1 MAQVTPI
8 DQFCN
13 GRLGLPELLTQI
25 DQTFSKG
32 DSSEQSALLDSWR
45 KNELKKVLDR
55 RVYNLIDEKLE
66 AAYSKTRLD
75 APAEDKT
82 VIASSAVGLRPGYV
96 LNGRFILE
104 EVLGQGGMGVVYR
117 ATDLRRKEAQDRDP
131 NVAIKVLSDD
141 FRNHPD
147 SFRALQREARKA
159 QGLAHPNIIA
169 VYDFDREGSLIYLTM
184 EYLSGTPL
192 DKQMKSR
199 KGPRPVAQVLPIV
212 KAVAAALA
220 FAHENGI
227 VHSDLKPANIF
238 ITDNGRVKVIDFG
251 IARAVNHPDALGERE
266 VTVFDAG
273 QLRAL
278 TPAYASIEMIEGQ
291 PPDARD
297 DIFALGCITYELIT
311 GRHPYG
317 RVMATD
323 ARDEGIVAKKPR
335 QLSSRQWRALAGT
348 LSLIRQDR
356 TPTAQQFINEFA
368 GSPKRLPL
376 AAVLGGGAA
385 AAMLVGLTMLYFIGE
400 VSFGSHGPEVV
411 RSGTEP
417 SAAEAERRAAE
428 EAKQRASQ
436 LAAAEASKRDA
447 ERLAA
452 EASRRET
459 ERQAAAAARQETER
473 QAAAETARKE
483 TERQAAAETAR
494 KEAERQAAAET
505 AHKEA
510 ERQAAAETA
519 RKEAERQAAADTAR
533 KEAERQTAA
542 DTARKEAERQA
553 TAEAARKEAER
564 QAAADA
570 ARKEAERQAAADAA
584 RKEAE
589 RQAVAETARN
599 AAERQAVEVAGS
611 DLERQGAEATRKE
624 AERKAADATQS
635 EAKRKAAEAAQREAE
650 RKAAEAAQSEAKR
663 KAAEAA
669 QREPERKA
677 AEAAQSEAK
686 RKAAEAAQLEAER
699 KAADAARRETQLQA
713 ADAAREQSARD
724 GKSGEQVAVLNVP
737 KLSEA
742 SLMGSWCSGPIKIR
756 LSSTE
761 WRFQPTNGSETVL
774 PVTQYRVSSDK
785 IIVYSKDTQNRDM
798 TTEFGGV
805 RGDQMTQIRGK
816 FLSSDSWNTYDRV
829 FKKC

>member
-25 DQTFSKG
+25 DKTFSKG

-45 KNELKKVLDR
+45 KNEQKKVLDR

-82 VIASSAVGLRPGYV
+82 VIASSAAGLRPGYV

-141 FRNHPD
+141 FRHHPD

-159 QGLAHPNIIA
+159 QSLAHPNIIA

-212 KAVAAALA
+212 KAIAAALA

-251 IARAVNHPDALGERE
+251 IARAVKHPDAPPGERE

-273 QLRAL
+273 RLRAL

-317 RVMATD
+317 RTMATD
-323 ARDEGIVAKKPR
+323 ARDEGIVPKKPR

-348 LSLIRQDR
+348 LSLIRQNR

-368 GSPKRLPL
+368 GSPRKLPL
-376 AAVLGGGAA
+376 AAILGGGAA

-400 VSFGSHGPEVV
+400 VSFGSHGPEVA
-411 RSGTEP
+411 RPGSEP

-428 EAKQRASQ
+428 QAKQQASQ

-447 ERLAA
+447 ERQAA

-483 TERQAAAETAR
+483 TERQTAAEAAR

-505 AHKEA
+505 ARKETERQATAEATRKEA

-519 RKEAERQAAADTAR
+519 RKEAERQAAG
-533 KEAERQTAA
+533 
-542 DTARKEAERQA
+542 
-553 TAEAARKEAER
+553 EAARKEAER
-564 QAAADA
+564 QAAAET
-570 ARKEAERQAAADAA
+570 ARKEADRQAAADVS

-589 RQAVAETARN
+589 QQAVAETARK
-599 AAERQAVEVAGS
+599 AAERQAVETAGS

-624 AERKAADATQS
+624 AERKAAEATQS

-669 QREPERKA
+669 Q
-677 AEAAQSEAK
+677 
-686 RKAAEAAQLEAER
+686 LEAER
-699 KAADAARRETQLQA
+699 KAEDAARRETQRQA

-724 GKSGEQVAVLNVP
+724 AKSGEQVAVLNVP

-774 PVTQYRVSSDK
+774 PVTQYRVSDGK

-798 TTEFGGV
+798 ITEFGGV
-805 RGDQMTQIRGK
+805 GGDQMTQIRGK
-816 FLSSDSWNTYDRV
+816 FLSSDSWSTYDRV

>member
-25 DQTFSKG
+25 DKTFSKG

-66 AAYSKTRLD
+66 AAYSKTRLE

-82 VIASSAVGLRPGYV
+82 VIASSAAGLRPGYV

-141 FRNHPD
+141 FRHHPD

-251 IARAVNHPDALGERE
+251 IARAVKHPDAPGERE

-323 ARDEGIVAKKPR
+323 ARDEGMVPKKPR

-348 LSLIRQDR
+348 LSLIRQHR
-356 TPTAQQFINEFA
+356 TPTAQQFITEFA
-368 GSPKRLPL
+368 ASPRKLPL

-385 AAMLVGLTMLYFIGE
+385 AAMMVGLTMLYFFGE

-428 EAKQRASQ
+428 EAKQQASQ

-447 ERLAA
+447 ERQAA

-483 TERQAAAETAR
+483 AERQAATETAR
-494 KEAERQAAAET
+494 KEAERQAAAE
-505 AHKEA
+505 A
-510 ERQAAAETA
+510 A
-519 RKEAERQAAADTAR
+519 RKEADRQAA
-533 KEAERQTAA
+533 
-542 DTARKEAERQA
+542 
-553 TAEAARKEAER
+553 AEAARKEAER
-564 QAAADA
+564 QAAGEA
-570 ARKEAERQAAADAA
+570 ARKEAERQAAGEAA

-589 RQAVAETARN
+589 RQAVAETARK
-599 AAERQAVEVAGS
+599 AAERQAVEAAGS
-611 DLERQGAEATRKE
+611 DLESQGAEATRKE
-624 AERKAADATQS
+624 AERKAAEATQS

-663 KAAEAA
+663 KVAEAA
-669 QREPERKA
+669 QRETERKA
-677 AEAAQSEAK
+677 AEVAQSEAK

-699 KAADAARRETQLQA
+699 KAADAARRETQRQA

-774 PVTQYRVSSDK
+774 PVTQYRVSNDK

-798 TTEFGGV
+798 ITEFGGLG
-805 RGDQMTQIRGK
+805 GDQMTQIRGK